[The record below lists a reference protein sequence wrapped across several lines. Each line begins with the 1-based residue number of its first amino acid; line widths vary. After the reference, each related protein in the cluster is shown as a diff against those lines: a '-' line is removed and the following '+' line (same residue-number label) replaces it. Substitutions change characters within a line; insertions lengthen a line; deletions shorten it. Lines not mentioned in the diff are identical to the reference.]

1 MMSFQRLVV
10 FMLISLSY
18 LAPMAVMA
26 ETLDTSIGTIQ
37 SPLGDTDMFG
47 LIERLVGY
55 VRPII
60 AITFLFV
67 IIYGGYTRMTA
78 AGDPEKEKKSNSI
91 LTAGVIGFAIIVLAP
106 AVVRLVSSLIGI
118 QGDVV

>member
-1 MMSFQRLVV
+1 MSFKRLIV
-10 FMLISLSY
+10 FVFVSFWFLGSF
-18 LAPMAVMA
+18 AVMA
-26 ETLDTSIGTIQ
+26 QKLDTSIGTIQ

-47 LIERLVGY
+47 LIEKIVSY
-55 VRPII
+55 IRPII
-60 AITFLFV
+60 AIAFLFV

-91 LTAGVIGFAIIVLAP
+91 LTAGVVGFVIIVLAP